1 MTAAQPQTQ
10 IAQSRVGK
18 RPLPLPAGVELKV
31 KDVRFMPGEHD
42 ASLDSGKAFQEF
54 LQALFVA
61 RRTYPLA
68 YNKWIREQVTEWLS
82 LPRLYE
88 ELPPILSV
96 RNIESPELG
105 EKADAS
111 RTLLERWTC
120 PEPHSHETVQP
131 SAASYGFVVSSISLP

>member
-1 MTAAQPQTQ
+1 
-10 IAQSRVGK
+10 
-18 RPLPLPAGVELKV
+18 
-31 KDVRFMPGEHD
+31 
-42 ASLDSGKAFQEF
+42 

-105 EKADAS
+105 EKADAL

-120 PEPHSHETVQP
+120 LELQDHQAAQP
-131 SAASYGFVVSSISLP
+131 DAPPNGGPAAPPGNSGVTEGPPSVS